1 MLFKYYKGEPN
12 TYTICFRDGKVM
24 KHGAGVNFW
33 YSPLMT
39 TISAVP
45 VASQESHFV
54 FKETTAD
61 FQEVAIQGSLT
72 YRLDAPLEVASR
84 LDYTIDPANQ
94 RYKSEDPAKLAQR
107 VINVVQGHTRTLIS
121 QLPLEKALSSVGGA
135 AKEVL
140 VQVAAAQDLSALGVV
155 IEGLHFISIKASP
168 EMQKAL
174 EAQFRESLSKRAD
187 QAIYD
192 RRKAAVEEE
201 RKIRESEMN
210 TDVELENR
218 KKALVDTQARNELKL
233 AEAKA
238 KAEEL
243 KLSPYGKLPPQALV
257 GLALKEWATNSG
269 MIENLTITPDL
280 LSKVVNY
287 VTAPNAPRVE
297 QQG

>member
-1 MLFKYYKGEPN
+1 MMFNYYKGEPN
-12 TYTICFRDGKVM
+12 TYTICFKDGKVR
-24 KHGAGVNFW
+24 KHGAGINFW
-33 YSPLMT
+33 YSPLTT
-39 TISAVP
+39 TISAIP

-54 FKETTAD
+54 FTETTAD

-72 YRLDAPLEVASR
+72 YRLDAPLDVASR
-84 LDYTIDPANQ
+84 LDYTVDPAKK
-94 RYKSEDPAKLAQR
+94 RYKSEDPNKLVQR
-107 VINVVQGHTRTLIS
+107 VINVVQGHTRALIS
-121 QLPLEKALSSVGGA
+121 QLSLEKALTSVGGV

-140 VQVAAAQDLSALGVV
+140 AHVSAAQDLSSLGVV
-155 IEGLHFISIKASP
+155 IEGLHFVSIKATP

-174 EAQFRESLSKRAD
+174 EADFRESLSKRAD

-233 AEAKA
+233 AEAQA

-243 KLSPYGKLPPQALV
+243 KLSPYGELPPQALV
-257 GLALKEWATNSG
+257 GLALKEWAANSG
-269 MIENLTITPDL
+269 SIDNLTITPDL
-280 LSKVVNY
+280 LGKVVTY
-287 VTAPNAPRVE
+287 VTGAGAEHVE
-297 QQG
+297 H

>member
-1 MLFKYYKGEPN
+1 MMFNYYKGEPN
-12 TYTICFRDGKVM
+12 TYTICFKDGKVR
-24 KHGAGVNFW
+24 KHGVGINFW
-33 YSPLMT
+33 YSPLTT
-39 TISAVP
+39 TISAIP

-54 FKETTAD
+54 FTETTAD

-72 YRLDAPLEVASR
+72 YRLDAPLDVASR
-84 LDYTIDPANQ
+84 LDYTVDPAKK
-94 RYKSEDPAKLAQR
+94 RYKSEDPNKLVQR
-107 VINVVQGHTRTLIS
+107 VINVVQGHTRALIS
-121 QLPLEKALSSVGGA
+121 QLSLEKALTGVGGV

-140 VQVAAAQDLSALGVV
+140 AHVSVAQDLSSLGVV
-155 IEGLHFISIKASP
+155 IEGLHFVSIKATP

-174 EAQFRESLSKRAD
+174 EADFRESLSKRAD

-233 AEAKA
+233 AEAQA

-243 KLSPYGKLPPQALV
+243 KLSPYGELPPQALV
-257 GLALKEWATNSG
+257 GLALKEWAANSG
-269 MIENLTITPDL
+269 SIDNLTITPDL
-280 LSKVVNY
+280 LSKVVTY
-287 VTAPNAPRVE
+287 VTGAGAERVE
-297 QQG
+297 H